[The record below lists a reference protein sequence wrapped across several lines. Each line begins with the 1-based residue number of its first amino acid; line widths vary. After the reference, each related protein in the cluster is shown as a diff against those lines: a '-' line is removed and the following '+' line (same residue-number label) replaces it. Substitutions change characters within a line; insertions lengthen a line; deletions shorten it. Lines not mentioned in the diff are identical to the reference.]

1 LGADRMAMADFTIFL
16 IDDDPRVLKAL
27 TRLLQSAGYKT
38 KPYSSSKTFL
48 GEHDASI
55 PGCAVLD
62 LSMSGLNG
70 LDVQHALTR
79 QGVDRPIIFLTGR
92 GTIRATVQ
100 AMKAGAIDVLLK
112 PIDRREL
119 LQAVKR
125 AQEEDKMRRDIDAEC
140 RAVRAFF
147 EELTP
152 REREVLTYVI
162 AGLRNKQIAATLG
175 TVEKTIKV
183 HRGRVMGKMRVR
195 SVAELVRMTEKL
207 SWQSGEIMNSIA
219 LKANSTN
226 GFILKQ

>member
-1 LGADRMAMADFTIFL
+1 MAIADFTIFL
-16 IDDDPRVLKAL
+16 IDDDSHVLSAL
-27 TRLLQSAGYKT
+27 TRLFQKAGYKT
-38 KPYSSSKTFL
+38 KVYSSSETFL

-62 LSMSGLNG
+62 LSMSGFNG

-79 QGVDRPIIFLTGR
+79 RGVDRPIIFLTGH
-92 GTIRATVQ
+92 GTIRETVQ

-125 AQEEDKMRRDIDAEC
+125 AQEENKMRRHIDAEC
-140 RAVRAFF
+140 RAVHALLK
-147 EELTP
+147 ELTP

-175 TVEKTIKV
+175 TVEKTIKA
-183 HRGRVMGKMRVR
+183 HRGRVMGKM
-195 SVAELVRMTEKL
+195 
-207 SWQSGEIMNSIA
+207 G
-219 LKANSTN
+219 
-226 GFILKQ
+226 

>member
-1 LGADRMAMADFTIFL
+1 MVMADFTIFL
-16 IDDDPRVLKAL
+16 INDDSRVLKAL
-27 TRLLQSAGYKT
+27 TRLLQNAGYKT
-38 KPYSSSKTFL
+38 KAYSSSKTFL

-140 RAVRAFF
+140 RTVRTLL

-183 HRGRVMGKMRVR
+183 HRGRVMGKMRVG
-195 SVAELVRMTEKL
+195 SVAELVRMTEKISL
-207 SWQSGEIMNSIA
+207 QPSQLVNS
-219 LKANSTN
+219 LGRGANSTN
-226 GFILKQ
+226 GFMLKQ

>member
-1 LGADRMAMADFTIFL
+1 MAMVDFTIFL
-16 IDDDPRVLKAL
+16 IDDDSRVLKAL
-27 TRLLQSAGYKT
+27 TRLLQNSGYKT
-38 KPYSSSKTFL
+38 KVYSSSETFL

-62 LSMSGLNG
+62 LFMSGLNG

-79 QGVDRPIIFLTGR
+79 QGVERPIIFLTGR

-125 AQEEDKMRRDIDAEC
+125 AQEEDKMRRHIDAEC
-140 RAVRAFF
+140 RTVRALFD
-147 EELTP
+147 ELTP

-183 HRGRVMGKMRVR
+183 HRGRVMGKMGVG

-207 SWQSGEIMNSIA
+207 SWQSGEIMNSLA
-219 LKANSTN
+219 LRANSTN
-226 GFILKQ
+226 GFTLKQ